1 MAQPP
6 SPGPVRRRG
15 FVTKRITVPGNLRQA
30 CDEFNSG
37 RFFEC
42 HETLEEIWQE
52 EPGPVRDLYKGLI
65 QAAAAFVHV
74 TRGNAAGAARLLR
87 TSAGY
92 LAPYGTEGAMG
103 FDVAAV
109 RDALEAASVELA
121 RIAPGAVET
130 LSPGW
135 QPEFRLDNSRLPA
148 EAVRWAAWG
157 FDTHGNALEM
167 EITVPE

>member
-6 SPGPVRRRG
+6 PPGTSRRRG
-15 FVTKRITVPGNLRQA
+15 FVTKRISVPGNLRQA

-52 EPGPVRDLYKGLI
+52 EQGPVRDLYKGLI

-74 TRGNAAGAARLLR
+74 TRGNAAGAERLLR

-92 LAPYGTEGAMG
+92 LAPYRAGGAMG

-109 RDALEAASVELA
+109 CDALDAASAELLRA
-121 RIAPGAVET
+121 GPSAVET
-130 LSPGW
+130 LYPRC
-135 QPEFRLDNSRLPA
+135 QPEFRLDESRLPA
-148 EAVRWAAWG
+148 ESVCWAAWG